1 MTIAPAGAESG
12 LGAEAELDAEG
23 PLELAVAPPV
33 LELDA
38 KPPELVLDEVPEAEL
53 LEETEEPAEN
63 GLADPDPQPTM
74 EAMAKAAT
82 LN

>member
-1 MTIAPAGAESG
+1 MTIAPAGAESP

-23 PLELAVAPPV
+23 ALELVVAPPV

-38 KPPELVLDEVPEAEL
+38 ELPELMPDDVPEAEL